1 MIFNY
6 ADWNDVDED
15 LMTVSSQGGE
25 WFDNTYCG
33 VMFRDLSDVPGNYF
47 RGAASRSPKVILI
60 IRMIMMS
67 TKTCAPSCFKVE
79 CGTRTTT
86 QVSHVDIWAIRLL
99 PHGILL
105 LRPTSEIDQIL
116 YGFS

>member
-67 TKTCAPSCFKVE
+67 TKTGRLLLVVVDI
-79 CGTRTTT
+79 GTFQAW
-86 QVSHVDIWAIRLL
+86 QVSHFDI
-99 PHGILL
+99 
-105 LRPTSEIDQIL
+105 
-116 YGFS
+116 